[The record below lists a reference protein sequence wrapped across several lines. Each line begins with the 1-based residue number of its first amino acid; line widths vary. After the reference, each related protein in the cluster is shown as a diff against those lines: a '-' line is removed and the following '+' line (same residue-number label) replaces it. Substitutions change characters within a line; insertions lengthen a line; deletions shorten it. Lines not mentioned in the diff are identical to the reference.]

1 MQDGGRVLANYFTIL
16 GVGIFRSCSCPRRS
30 GRVFPV
36 SFQQGKCY
44 CLFCNFL
51 SQYEWMALKVQ
62 SPENRLSCIFQ
73 AKANIYLFI
82 SIAFIGTWESPKK
95 GTRTLKP
102 KDFVFYMG
110 NLPLDQNTL
119 SVL

>member
-1 MQDGGRVLANYFTIL
+1 M
-16 GVGIFRSCSCPRRS
+16 
-30 GRVFPV
+30 
-36 SFQQGKCY
+36 
-44 CLFCNFL
+44 
-51 SQYEWMALKVQ
+51 
-62 SPENRLSCIFQ
+62 
-73 AKANIYLFI
+73 FI
-82 SIAFIGTWESPKK
+82 SIAFIGTWEIPKK

>member
-1 MQDGGRVLANYFTIL
+1 M
-16 GVGIFRSCSCPRRS
+16 
-30 GRVFPV
+30 
-36 SFQQGKCY
+36 
-44 CLFCNFL
+44 
-51 SQYEWMALKVQ
+51 
-62 SPENRLSCIFQ
+62 
-73 AKANIYLFI
+73 FI